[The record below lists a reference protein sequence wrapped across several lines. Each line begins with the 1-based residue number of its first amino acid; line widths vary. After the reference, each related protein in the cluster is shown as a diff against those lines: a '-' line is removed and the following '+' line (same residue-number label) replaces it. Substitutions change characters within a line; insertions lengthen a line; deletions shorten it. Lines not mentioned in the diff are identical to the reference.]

1 MSVIVFFIFK
11 IGGKEGKFYRKG
23 VWSLVNF
30 YEVFLLIYFEVVL
43 IGVEY
48 LYKERGDRRFFG
60 FCFGLFYLKG

>member
-11 IGGKEGKFYRKG
+11 IGVKEGKFYRKG

-60 FCFGLFYLKG
+60 FRFGLFYLKG